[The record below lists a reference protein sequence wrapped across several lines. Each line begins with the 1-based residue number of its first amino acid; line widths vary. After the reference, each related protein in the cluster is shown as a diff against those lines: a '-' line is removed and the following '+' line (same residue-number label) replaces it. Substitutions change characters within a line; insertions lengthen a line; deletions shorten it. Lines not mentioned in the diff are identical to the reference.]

1 MTALEA
7 FAADSGEKLK
17 ERVDRYIRE
26 QIFQKRTLC
35 CGDRIHEREL
45 ARTLGLSRAPI
56 REALKELEAQG
67 LVVAVKYRGWFV
79 ADFLEEEVREI
90 NKIRTLLEYN
100 LFEFLLSRGG
110 PKEEELIRAEQLN
123 RRLEE
128 LLRSDDPE
136 ETKSFEFAEREMDF
150 HLFLYS
156 LPKEECY
163 WTKKLLVNIS
173 YQIRCTLHRWVY
185 PEERMR
191 AGINSHTMLI
201 DSLRRRDRTA
211 LRQSLFKRLDM
222 APWLDCGVEKDSRE
236 RDYHSIGRTEYI
248 EPTRTYPGGT
258 VEERDG
264 SSALQPVETLP
275 EP

>member
-1 MTALEA
+1 MNVVHVKEDHAAERSRIVKA
-7 FAADSGEKLK
+7 RRPAADSGEKLK
-17 ERVDRYIRE
+17 ERVDRYVRE

-56 REALKELEAQG
+56 REALKELEEQG

-110 PKEEELIRAEQLN
+110 PSEEELARAEELN

-128 LLRSDDPE
+128 ILRSDDPE

-156 LPKEECY
+156 LPKEGCF
-163 WTKKLLVNIS
+163 WTKKMLINIS
-173 YQIRCTLHRWVY
+173 YQIRCTLHRWIY
-185 PEERMR
+185 QAEQMKE
-191 AGINSHTMLI
+191 GIDAHAMLI
-201 DSLRRRDRTA
+201 RSLREKDRTA
-211 LRQSLFKRLDM
+211 LRQSLFKRLDI
-222 APWLDCGVEKDSRE
+222 APWQDCEVEDEARK
-236 RDYHSIGRTEYI
+236 RDHI
-248 EPTRTYPGGT
+248 
-258 VEERDG
+258 V
-264 SSALQPVETLP
+264 
-275 EP
+275 

>member
-1 MTALEA
+1 MMTALKA
-7 FAADSGEKLK
+7 LAADSDEKLK

-26 QIFQKRTLC
+26 QIFQKRTLR

-45 ARTLGLSRAPI
+45 ARTLGLSRTPI
-56 REALKELEAQG
+56 REALKELEEQG

-79 ADFLEEEVREI
+79 ADFHEEEVQEI

-110 PKEEELIRAEQLN
+110 LKQEDLLRAEELN

-128 LLRSDDPE
+128 VLCSDEPE

-156 LPKEECY
+156 LPKEGCY
-163 WTKKLLVNIS
+163 WTKKLLLNIS

-185 PEERMR
+185 QEEQMR
-191 AGINSHTMLI
+191 IGINSHTMLI
-201 DSLRRRDRTA
+201 NSLKKGDRAA
-211 LRQSLFKRLDM
+211 LRQSLFKRLDI
-222 APWLDCGVEKDSRE
+222 APWLGRGAEAEAEKNSRE
-236 RDYHSIGRTEYI
+236 RDKE
-248 EPTRTYPGGT
+248 
-258 VEERDG
+258 D
-264 SSALQPVETLP
+264 
-275 EP
+275 